1 MAFQREVSEQQPGYM
16 AYAADFIVAYRA
28 DLKDHTVHPMRWI
41 DLRTASLS
49 N

>member
-1 MAFQREVSEQQPGYM
+1 M

-28 DLKDHTVHPMRWI
+28 DLKDHMVHPMRWV
-41 DLRTASLS
+41 DLRTAYLS